1 MNQTTAPAP
10 GTSSAASRSSGKN
23 QRESALDTP
32 QAQEALEFLTSIVGS
47 ACQFKA
53 SDIHIRA
60 GHQIMMRLDG
70 RIRQVKGSPK
80 MDNEMIE
87 RLIFPL
93 MSKYHLGLFRDNN
106 QVDLALSDNDGNRT
120 RVNMFRQLGNLA
132 VVMRVIESNI
142 PAPDQLGLPPQVESI
157 TKMRNGLVIFSGA
170 TGSGK
175 STSMAALLNEINKDR
190 YEHIL
195 TIEDPVEYMF
205 TENRCVIS
213 QRQVGIDVPDFALA
227 MKAALREDP
236 DVILMGE
243 MRDPETIEIAL
254 TAAETGHLVFSTL
267 HAPTSAD
274 AINRMVSSFSGDEQA
289 TSRAKLAHN
298 LRAIVTQRLLPRK
311 EGGGRTVACEVLT
324 VTPLARELIIDPMR
338 IKEIKDLIKGGD
350 KVEGMLHFDQHLE
363 QLVKADVISDEVAL
377 TNASSATDLAL
388 KLKGF

>member
-1 MNQTTAPAP
+1 MT
-10 GTSSAASRSSGKN
+10 GETSKKDSTSN
-23 QRESALDTP
+23 EALKK
-32 QAQEALEFLTSIVGS
+32 EALEFLTSIVSS

-53 SDIHIRA
+53 SDIHIRS

-70 RIRQVKGSPK
+70 RIRQVKGSPE
-80 MDNEMIE
+80 MSDEMIE
-87 RLIFPL
+87 RLIFPM
-93 MSKYHLGLFRDNN
+93 MSPYHIGLFKEES
-106 QVDLALSDNDGNRT
+106 QVDLSLSDNQGNRV

-142 PAPDQLGLPPQVESI
+142 PSPADLGLPDQVVHIS
-157 TKMRNGLVIFSGA
+157 KMRQGLVIFSGA

-175 STSMAALLNEINKDR
+175 STSMAALLNQINHDR
-190 YEHIL
+190 YDHIL
-195 TIEDPVEYMF
+195 TIEDPVEYVF
-205 TENRCVIS
+205 TEKRCVIS
-213 QRQVGIDVPDFALA
+213 QRQVGIDVPTFDLA

-243 MRDPETIEIAL
+243 MRDPESIEIAL

-289 TSRAKLAHN
+289 TIRSKLASN
-298 LRAIVTQRLLPRK
+298 LRAVVTQRLLPKK
-311 EGGGRTVACEVLT
+311 EGGGRAVACEVLT
-324 VTPLARELIIDPMR
+324 VTALASELIIDPAR

-350 KVEGMLHFDQHLE
+350 KVGGMLHFDEHLNT
-363 QLVKADVISDEVAL
+363 LVQNDVISEDVAL
-377 TNASSATDLAL
+377 DNASSPTDLAL